1 MKTSLVLV
9 CAALLAGAAVIP
21 AAAAA
26 APKLTIAVGPFDN
39 KSGWSGSWD
48 IGWGMQE
55 MLATSLVNAGK
66 FTVLE
71 RQALEE
77 VLKEQ
82 DLGASG
88 RTAEGS
94 AAAVGKL
101 GKSQILIAGAVT
113 EFEYTK
119 GGEDAGISIKGFSIG
134 GSQERA
140 HVALNLRIFD
150 TTTGEVL
157 DSLRVAGEAA
167 TRGLK
172 LGYSN
177 SDFGGDLGGFRKTP
191 MGEATQKA
199 IDEAVAKIVSRL
211 KDVPWQGKI
220 IKADAGKI
228 YLNAGSEAG
237 VVAGT
242 EFTVYRSGEALT
254 DPDTGMPL
262 GQETTRI
269 GKVKV
274 TEAKDKFSLAAPV
287 EGTGF
292 QRGDLIKAE

>member
-1 MKTSLVLV
+1 MKKSLGLV
-9 CAALLAGAAVIP
+9 CAALLAGAALLP
-21 AAAAA
+21 AAAA

-237 VVAGT
+237 VAAGA
-242 EFTVYRSGEALT
+242 EFTVYRAGEALT

-274 TEAKDKFSLAAPV
+274 TELKDKFSLAVPV

>member
-1 MKTSLVLV
+1 MKKCLWLVSAALVLGA
-9 CAALLAGAAVIP
+9 AALPAV
-21 AAAAA
+21 AVS

-55 MLATSLVNAGK
+55 MLATSLINAGK

-71 RQALEE
+71 RQALDE

-113 EFEYTK
+113 EFEYSK

-157 DSLRVAGEAA
+157 DSLRVAGEAS
-167 TRGLK
+167 TKGLK

-199 IDEAVAKIVSRL
+199 IDEAVTKIVSRL
-211 KDVPWQGKI
+211 RDVPWQGKI

-228 YLNAGSEAG
+228 FINAGSEAG
-237 VVAGT
+237 VAGGA
-242 EFTVYRSGEALT
+242 EFAVYRAGEALT
-254 DPDTGMPL
+254 DPDTGMSL
-262 GQETTRI
+262 GQETTKV

-274 TEAKDKFSLAAPV
+274 TEVKDKFSIAAPA
-287 EGTGF
+287 EGTDF
-292 QRGDLIKAE
+292 KRGDLIKAE

>member
-1 MKTSLVLV
+1 
-9 CAALLAGAAVIP
+9 
-21 AAAAA
+21 
-26 APKLTIAVGPFDN
+26 
-39 KSGWSGSWD
+39 
-48 IGWGMQE
+48 MQE
-55 MLATSLVNAGK
+55 MMATSLVATGK

-101 GKSQILIAGAVT
+101 GKSQILIAGAIT
-113 EFEYTK
+113 EFEYSK
-119 GGEDAGISIKGFSIG
+119 GGEGGGLSFKGISIG

-172 LGYSN
+172 LGYSG

-199 IDEAVAKIVSRL
+199 IDEAVAKIVSRM

-228 YLNAGSEAG
+228 FINAGSEAG
-237 VVAGT
+237 VSSGA
-242 EFTVYRSGEALT
+242 EFSVYRAGEALT
-254 DPDTGMPL
+254 DPDTGMLL
-262 GQETTRI
+262 GQETTKI
-269 GKVKV
+269 GRVKV
-274 TEAKDKFSLAAPV
+274 TEVKDKFSIAAPV
-287 EGTGF
+287 DGADF
-292 QRGDLIKAE
+292 KRGDLVKAE